1 MEDKNK
7 YNTQYYQKNSDRMKA
22 YQKAYYQAHREQ
34 INKNHR
40 RWYQENKH
48 LYNERKDSTAP
59 TYHKQVLYSVW
70 NNFTDEVVV
79 IDGNYIECSKAMGVS
94 VKSFYTLV
102 SKACRGKMKK
112 WTIEKKVLREGKR
125 K

>member
-1 MEDKNK
+1 MEDKTK
-7 YNTQYYQKNSDRMKA
+7 YNTQYYLKNSDRIKA

-40 RWYQENKH
+40 RWYHENKH
-48 LYNERKDSTAP
+48 LYNERKDSTLS

-70 NNFTDEVVV
+70 NNFTDEVVI
-79 IDGNYIECSKAMGVS
+79 IDGNYIECANAMGIS
-94 VKSFYTLV
+94 VNSFYSLV
-102 SKACRGKMKK
+102 SRAKHGKSKK
-112 WTIEKKVLREGKR
+112 WTIEKKRLREKR